1 MDEQKRK
8 KISII
13 GSFLFHI
20 FIFLFISITGLL
32 KFTTLPQYDEIVE
45 ITSVS
50 GSVEAVHQRI
60 SQTLLIH
67 HL

>member
-32 KFTTLPQYDEIVE
+32 KFTTLPQYDDV
-45 ITSVS
+45 
-50 GSVEAVHQRI
+50 
-60 SQTLLIH
+60 
-67 HL
+67 